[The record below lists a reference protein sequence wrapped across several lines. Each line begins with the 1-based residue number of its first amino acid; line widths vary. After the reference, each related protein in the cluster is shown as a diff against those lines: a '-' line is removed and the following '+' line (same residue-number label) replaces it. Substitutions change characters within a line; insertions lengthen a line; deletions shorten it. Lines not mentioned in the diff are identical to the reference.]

1 MLPIK
6 KDLKILSE
14 CENATG
20 KVKHVQEM
28 PDGDY
33 KFLLKL
39 DKEYKSLLNK
49 DNKKKTDGNL
59 VVEVVPR
66 DQDSKYVELP
76 DKGDN
81 VEVWGAWVID
91 KPKGWNEIHPAWK
104 VIIN

>member
-1 MLPIK
+1 MNQCPYRNLYQ
-6 KDLKILSE
+6 LKNSWKINS
-14 CENATG
+14 
-20 KVKHVQEM
+20 
-28 PDGDY
+28 
-33 KFLLKL
+33 FLKL

-49 DNKKKTDGNL
+49 DSKKKTDGNL
-59 VVEVVPR
+59 VVEIVPR